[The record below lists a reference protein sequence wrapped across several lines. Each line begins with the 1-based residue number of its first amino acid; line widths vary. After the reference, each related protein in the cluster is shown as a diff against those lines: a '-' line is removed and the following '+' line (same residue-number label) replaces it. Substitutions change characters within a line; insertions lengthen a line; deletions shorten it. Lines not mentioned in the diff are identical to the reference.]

1 MPNSA
6 QERKTEISSLAWQ
19 LPTRGTANW
28 LLPATPVF
36 LERPASFE
44 ICKPDR
50 SNVSEKL
57 QSLLFPI
64 FLGRKLQV

>member
-1 MPNSA
+1 VA
-6 QERKTEISSLAWQ
+6 IAYA
-19 LPTRGTANW
+19 GTANW
-28 LLPATPVF
+28 LLPATRVF

>member
-1 MPNSA
+1 VFGVA
-6 QERKTEISSLAWQ
+6 IAYA
-19 LPTRGTANW
+19 GTANW

-36 LERPASFE
+36 LEPPASFE

-57 QSLLFPI
+57 QSPLFPI